1 MKRGLFIA
9 LFAFSV
15 ALNIAVAGTL
25 AWHLWLSDRS
35 PAAAAAVQ
43 GPLTESDF
51 RTIRGMW
58 KSDGPR
64 QLMEKRQVVL
74 QKKADLLDLIAEKP
88 QDPKAA
94 DKALDELNALKAE
107 EERMAAERI
116 RQIMQG
122 LPEEKRAAFL
132 TFLKDRACPMMGPG
146 MGWKRQMMG
155 QGPGWRGG
163 QCICPV
169 HPAGVPKPAE

>member
-9 LFAFSV
+9 LFTFSV

-25 AWHLWLSDRS
+25 AWHLWLPDRG
-35 PAAAAAVQ
+35 PVAGAAVQ
-43 GPLTESDF
+43 GPLSEIDF
-51 RTIRGMW
+51 RMIRGMW

-64 QLMEKRQVVL
+64 QLMEKRQTII
-74 QKKADLLDLIAEKP
+74 QKKAELLDLIATKP
-88 QDPKAA
+88 QDSKAA
-94 DKALDELNALKAE
+94 EKALNELDTLKAE
-107 EERMAAERI
+107 EERMATERI

-122 LPEEKRAAFL
+122 LPEDKRAAFL

-146 MGWKRQMMG
+146 MGWKRQMG
-155 QGPGWRGG
+155 PGPGWRGG

-169 HPAGVPKPAE
+169 HPAGAHKPAE